1 MQVPENTVDL
11 RGMQGDEALDKI
23 EDAMQASLSQS
34 CFRCMQAGLPHMRG
48 SGFWV
53 LGLGSLCQACP

>member
-23 EDAMQASLSQS
+23 EDAMQVRSK
-34 CFRCMQAGLPHMRG
+34 H
-48 SGFWV
+48 
-53 LGLGSLCQACP
+53 LGQCA

>member
-34 CFRCMQAGLPHMRG
+34 FRCMQAGLPHMEG
-48 SGFWV
+48 LGFWV